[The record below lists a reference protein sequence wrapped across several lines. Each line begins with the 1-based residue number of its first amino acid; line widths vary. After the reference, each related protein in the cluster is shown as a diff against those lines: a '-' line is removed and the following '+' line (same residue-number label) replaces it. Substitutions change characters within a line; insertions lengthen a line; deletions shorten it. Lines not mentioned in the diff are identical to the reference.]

1 MCVDAGVPVLPIPG
15 AAAAIAAVT
24 SSGLS
29 CRRFAFEAFLPKDKK
44 RRRRILDELK
54 TETRTIIIYE
64 APHHLKATLAELYDA
79 LGDRRISLARELTKV
94 HEEHLL
100 MKLSEAIVFYNEN
113 EPRGEYV
120 LVIEGKSVDELIAE
134 ERAGWEEMTLQEH
147 MQLYLDRGQ
156 DKKTAMKSVARDRG
170 ISKRDVYQALLE
182 E

>member
-1 MCVDAGVPVLPIPG
+1 MCVDAGVPVVPVPG

-44 RRRRILDELK
+44 KRRRVLGELK

-64 APHHLKATLAELYDA
+64 APHHLKATLGELYDA

-100 MKLSEAIVFYNEN
+100 LTLSEAISYYEEN

-147 MQLYLDRGQ
+147 FKLYLDQGQ
-156 DKKTAMKSVARDRG
+156 DKKTAMKSVAKDRG
-170 ISKRDVYQALLE
+170 LSKRDVYQALL
-182 E
+182 